1 MISTP
6 GYSRGLNRKVEID
19 GDFTALTEDMVTLV
33 TVLSEAVEMTSSGRR
48 VVLSREMIILAY
60 SPLCFGVSSIFRYR
74 PMIAYGGMC
83 SRFVKS

>member
-60 SPLCFGVSSIFRYR
+60 SPLCFGVSSIFL
-74 PMIAYGGMC
+74 IAYVGMC

>member
-33 TVLSEAVEMTSSGRR
+33 TVFLR
-48 VVLSREMIILAY
+48 LL
-60 SPLCFGVSSIFRYR
+60 
-74 PMIAYGGMC
+74 
-83 SRFVKS
+83 K